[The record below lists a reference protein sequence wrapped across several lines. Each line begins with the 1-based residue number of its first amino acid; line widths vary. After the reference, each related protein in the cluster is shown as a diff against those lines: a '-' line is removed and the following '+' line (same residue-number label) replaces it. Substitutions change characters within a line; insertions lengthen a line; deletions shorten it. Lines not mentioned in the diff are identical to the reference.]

1 MDQTALVA
9 DAQGV
14 GRELV
19 KHLELVGVPVS
30 AAFWFWDD
38 EAQES
43 RLAIVSP
50 YIDEKGS
57 AAAYERIVEV
67 LQQHPEVAS
76 LWLMARI
83 TAMPTAQ
90 LRHRLVH
97 GYGYPSQLGSALW
110 IAGGPPHDW
119 LSRVGK
125 DQQGRVGRS

>member
-19 KHLELVGVPVS
+19 KQLELVGVPVS

-38 EAQES
+38 EAQEN

-50 YIDEKGS
+50 YFDEKGS
-57 AAAYERIVEV
+57 RAAYERIVEV
-67 LQQHPEVAS
+67 LQQHPEVAPP
-76 LWLMARI
+76 WLLVRI

-90 LRHRLVH
+90 LRDRLVH
-97 GYGYPSQLGSALW
+97 GFGYPSQLGSALW
-110 IAGGPPHDW
+110 IVGGPPHVW
-119 LSRVGK
+119 LSHVREAEKVPA
-125 DQQGRVGRS
+125 RRS